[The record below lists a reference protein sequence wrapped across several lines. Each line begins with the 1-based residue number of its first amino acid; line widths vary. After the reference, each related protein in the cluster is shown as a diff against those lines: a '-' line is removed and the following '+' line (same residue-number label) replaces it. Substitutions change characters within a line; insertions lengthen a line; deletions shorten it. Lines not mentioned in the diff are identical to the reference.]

1 MSHEHH
7 PSHFNTYV
15 TIFVVLC
22 VFTAL
27 SWIADLMHLAN
38 HKLLIVIVLA
48 IASAKALCV
57 MAVFMHL
64 QFERAWKYLLLA
76 PTLILAS
83 AIPFALAPDVG
94 LHYYTVDVPQLHE
107 YEKMR
112 AGRVEHS
119 PNSPEGDVHPA
130 EHGDAPKPH

>member
-1 MSHEHH
+1 MSDEQH
-7 PSHFNTYV
+7 PSHFGTYV

-22 VFTAL
+22 IFTAM
-27 SWIADLMHLAN
+27 SWVADLMHLAN
-38 HKLLIVIVLA
+38 HNLLIVIVLA

-107 YEKMR
+107 YQKR
-112 AGRVEHS
+112 QATLEHS
-119 PNSPEGDVHPA
+119 PNRPEGDVDPA
-130 EHGDAPKPH
+130 EAAHAPQSH